1 MEENG
6 YSVKNVKLLY
16 TLLLL
21 DLCREVHKGQHC
33 LLIDTKLNFR
43 YFRDSYKYR
52 KINENTYSNFI
63 FTLTDVLQNCNS
75 KICTKPCLDT

>member
-21 DLCREVHKGQHC
+21 DLYREVHKGQHC

-52 KINENTYSNFI
+52 KTYSNFI
-63 FTLTDVLQNCNS
+63 FNLTDVLQNCNS
-75 KICTKPCLDT
+75 KISTTPWLDT

>member
-16 TLLLL
+16 TLSLL
-21 DLCREVHKGQHC
+21 DLYREVHKGQHC
-33 LLIDTKLNFR
+33 LLIDTKVNFR

-52 KINENTYSNFI
+52 KMRTPI
-63 FTLTDVLQNCNS
+63 LTSYL
-75 KICTKPCLDT
+75 L

>member
-21 DLCREVHKGQHC
+21 DLYREVHKGQHC
-33 LLIDTKLNFR
+33 LLIDTKVSFR
-43 YFRDSYKYR
+43 YFGDSYKYHN
-52 KINENTYSNFI
+52 KDLGLTYPPAN
-63 FTLTDVLQNCNS
+63 
-75 KICTKPCLDT
+75 K